1 MDNRQK
7 LRVQTDRSG
16 FRRYVEEHVE
26 VIDSTKEPTGA
37 EEEGENALG
46 QSDDGEKIDTKDLEN
61 ATAKMNAKAKKRW
74 LDYERSLTPPEQA
87 MEELRL

>member
-37 EEEGENALG
+37 EESGG
-46 QSDDGEKIDTKDLEN
+46 TRKGKST
-61 ATAKMNAKAKKRW
+61 
-74 LDYERSLTPPEQA
+74 
-87 MEELRL
+87 